1 MSEHSLTVLKWSAMS
16 TKTGRAKPL
25 SPEQRRTAI
34 LDAVIPLLVER
45 GAAVTTA
52 EMAEAA
58 GIAEGTIFRVFP
70 DKTALMHAVIAKTLD
85 PEPILNALAAVD
97 TTAPL
102 QDQLTRAAEILAA
115 RYEKTTAL
123 IGMAR
128 SMPDHGKPSPEA
140 HRIAHDAMAAVADA
154 LTQLLEP
161 HKDRLTVEPAQ
172 AAILLRG
179 LLFANAHHLLHGD
192 RHMKPE
198 QLVDVLLN
206 GITETG

>member
-1 MSEHSLTVLKWSAMS
+1 MI

-25 SPEQRRTAI
+25 SPEERRTAI

-58 GIAEGTIFRVFP
+58 GIAEGTIFRVFE
-70 DKTALMHAVIAKTLD
+70 DKNALLHAAIGKTLD
-85 PEPILNALAAVD
+85 PEPILSAFDSID

-102 QDQLTRAAEILAA
+102 QEQLTAAAGILAA

-140 HRIAHDAMAAVADA
+140 HRIAHNAMAAVAEA
-154 LTQLLEP
+154 LTRLLDP
-161 HKDRLTVEPAQ
+161 HQDRLTVAPAQ

-179 LLFANAHHLLHGD
+179 LLFANAHQLLHGD
-192 RHMKPE
+192 EHMSPA

-206 GITETG
+206 GIVETG

>member
-1 MSEHSLTVLKWSAMS
+1 MTN
-16 TKTGRAKPL
+16 KTGRAKPL

-70 DKTALMHAVIAKTLD
+70 DKMALMHAAIATTLD
-85 PEPILNALAAVD
+85 PEPILTALDAIDAA
-97 TTAPL
+97 ASM
-102 QDQLTRAAEILAA
+102 QEQLTRAADILAA

-123 IGMAR
+123 IGMVR

-140 HRIAHDAMAAVADA
+140 HRIAKDAMAAVAAA
-154 LTQLLEP
+154 LTQLLKR
-161 HKDRLTVEPAQ
+161 HNDHLTVAPDQ
-172 AAILLRG
+172 AAVLLRG
-179 LLFANAHHLLHGD
+179 LIFSNAHQLLHTD
-192 RHMKPE
+192 ETMTPT
-198 QLVDVLLN
+198 QLVDVLLH
-206 GITETG
+206 GIATPEAR

>member
-1 MSEHSLTVLKWSAMS
+1 MS

-25 SPEQRRTAI
+25 SPEERRTAI

-70 DKTALMHAVIAKTLD
+70 DKNALLHAAIAKTFD
-85 PEPILNALAAVD
+85 PEPIVAALAALD
-97 TTAPL
+97 ETAPL
-102 QDQLTRAAEILAA
+102 QDQLTDAAQILAA
-115 RYEKTTAL
+115 RYEKATAL

-140 HRIAHDAMAAVADA
+140 HHIAKQAMAAVAAA
-154 LTQLLEP
+154 LTRLLE
-161 HKDRLTVEPAQ
+161 HHQDRLTVGPEQ

-179 LLFANAHHLLHGD
+179 LLFANAHQLLHTD
-192 RHMKPE
+192 EAMTPA

-206 GITETG
+206 GIAETR

>member
-1 MSEHSLTVLKWSAMS
+1 MTAR
-16 TKTGRAKPL
+16 TGRAKRL

-70 DKTALMHAVIAKTLD
+70 DKAALLHAAIGKTLD
-85 PEPILNALAAVD
+85 PEPIRIAFDAIDADAPLSEQLAA
-97 TTAPL
+97 
-102 QDQLTRAAEILAA
+102 AAEILAA

-140 HRIAHDAMAAVADA
+140 HRIAKESMAAVAKA
-154 LTQLLEP
+154 LTQLMER
-161 HKDRLTVEPAQ
+161 HKDQLDVEPRQ

-179 LLFANAHHLLHGD
+179 LLFANAHQLLHGD
-192 RHMKPE
+192 EHMTPQ

-206 GITETG
+206 GITSPESR

>member
-1 MSEHSLTVLKWSAMS
+1 MT

-25 SPEQRRTAI
+25 SPEERRTAI

-45 GAAVTTA
+45 GTAVTTA

-58 GIAEGTIFRVFP
+58 GIAEGTIFRVFD
-70 DKTALMHAVIAKTLD
+70 DKNALLHAAIGKTLD
-85 PEPILNALAAVD
+85 PEPIL
-97 TTAPL
+97 TAFDAIDVTASL
-102 QDQLTRAAEILAA
+102 QDQLTQAANILAA

-140 HRIAHDAMAAVADA
+140 HRIAHDAMAAVAKA

-161 HKDRLTVEPAQ
+161 HQDKLTVAPEQ

-179 LLFANAHHLLHGD
+179 LLFANAHQLLHGD
-192 RHMKPE
+192 EHMTPA

-206 GITETG
+206 GITETA

>member
-1 MSEHSLTVLKWSAMS
+1 MT

-25 SPEQRRTAI
+25 SPEERRTAI
-34 LDAVIPLLVER
+34 LDAVVPLLVER

-52 EMAEAA
+52 EMAQAA

-70 DKTALMHAVIAKTLD
+70 DKNALLHAAIGKTLD
-85 PEPILNALAAVD
+85 PEPILTALDAID
-97 TTAPL
+97 PDSPL
-102 QDQLTRAAEILAA
+102 EDQLTAAAGILAA

-140 HRIAHDAMAAVADA
+140 HRIAKDAMAAVATA
-154 LTQLLEP
+154 LTQLLTR
-161 HKDRLTVEPAQ
+161 HKDQLTVAPEQ

-179 LLFANAHHLLHGD
+179 LIFSNAHQMLSAEQ
-192 RHMKPE
+192 HMSPA
-198 QLVDVLLN
+198 QLVAVLLN
-206 GITETG
+206 GIAAPEDG

>member
-1 MSEHSLTVLKWSAMS
+1 MT

-58 GIAEGTIFRVFP
+58 GIAEGTIFRVFD
-70 DKTALMHAVIAKTLD
+70 DKNALLHAAIGTTLD
-85 PEPILNALAAVD
+85 PKPIL
-97 TTAPL
+97 TAFDGIERTASL
-102 QDQLTRAAEILAA
+102 QDQLTQAAEILAA

-140 HRIAHDAMAAVADA
+140 HRIAHDAMAAVATA
-154 LTQLLEP
+154 LTELLEP
-161 HKDRLTVEPAQ
+161 HQGQLTVHPSQ

-179 LLFANAHHLLHGD
+179 LLFANAHQLLHGD
-192 RHMKPE
+192 EHMTPA
-198 QLVDVLLN
+198 QLVDILLN
-206 GITETG
+206 GITETA

>member
-1 MSEHSLTVLKWSAMS
+1 MT

-25 SPEQRRTAI
+25 SPEERRTAI

-58 GIAEGTIFRVFP
+58 GIAEGTIFRVFD
-70 DKTALMHAVIAKTLD
+70 DKNALLHAAIGKTLD
-85 PEPILNALAAVD
+85 PEPILTALDDIDAE
-97 TTAPL
+97 APL
-102 QDQLTRAAEILAA
+102 QDQLTQAAEILAA

-140 HRIAHDAMAAVADA
+140 HRIAKDAMAAVAKA
-154 LTQLLEP
+154 LTQLLER
-161 HKDRLTVEPAQ
+161 HQDQLTVAPEQ

-179 LLFANAHHLLHGD
+179 LLFANAHQLLHGD
-192 RHMKPE
+192 EHMTPA

-206 GITETG
+206 GITEAA